1 MKNVLA
7 ISAGRHQAPPLI
19 WAILLG
25 ELSLGLAFFATRP
38 LPVVALRGLRLFLR
52 F

>member
-1 MKNVLA
+1 MRNVLA
-7 ISAGRHQAPPLI
+7 LSAGRRQAPSLI

-25 ELSLGLAFFATRP
+25 ELSLGLAFFATHSFP
-38 LPVVALRGLRLFLR
+38 LVALRGLRLFLR

>member
-7 ISAGRHQAPPLI
+7 ISAGHRQAPSLI

-25 ELSLGLAFFATRP
+25 ELSLSLALFATRP
-38 LPVVALRGLRLFLR
+38 FPVAALRGLRLFLR

>member
-1 MKNVLA
+1 MRNALTLA
-7 ISAGRHQAPPLI
+7 IGRRQAPSLI

-25 ELSLGLAFFATRP
+25 EISLGLAFFATHP
-38 LPVVALRGLRLFLR
+38 FPVVALRGLRLFLR

>member
-1 MKNVLA
+1 MRNAVAL
-7 ISAGRHQAPPLI
+7 STGRRQAPPLI

-25 ELSLGLAFFATRP
+25 ELSLGLAFFATHPIP
-38 LPVVALRGLRLFLR
+38 LVALRGLRLFLR